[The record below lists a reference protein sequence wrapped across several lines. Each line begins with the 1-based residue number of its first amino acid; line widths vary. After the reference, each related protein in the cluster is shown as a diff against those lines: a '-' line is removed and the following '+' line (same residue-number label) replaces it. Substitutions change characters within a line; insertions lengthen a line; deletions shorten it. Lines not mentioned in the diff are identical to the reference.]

1 MLSGFDHELYPR
13 RVPLSYTKQKNSNYL
28 NSHGEPEA
36 QLRVSHLFEN
46 DQNVLFHFR
55 LTE

>member
-13 RVPLSYTKQKNSNYL
+13 RVPLSYTKQKTSNYL

-36 QLRVSHLFEN
+36 QLREATSLKMIKTIYSIS
-46 DQNVLFHFR
+46 D
-55 LTE
+55 